1 MFKLDLK
8 KINLNINIYFL
19 FKTMEKKVH
28 DFRLKFK
35 FNSKKLKTSE
45 DNLREVRKKE
55 DIYIDLI

>member
-1 MFKLDLK
+1 
-8 KINLNINIYFL
+8 
-19 FKTMEKKVH
+19 MEKKVH

-35 FNSKKLKTSE
+35 FNSKRLKTSE